1 LAENTFARDGLI
13 DLSGPVIRLASLT
26 PEDLF
31 VLLSNIRAIMQG
43 EDDALPDASLE
54 AFMAHCSSRIGE
66 AYFRTPRTL

>member
-1 LAENTFARDGLI
+1 VGLYSYEALQSRLAENTFARDGLV

-43 EDDALPDASLE
+43 EKKPCPMPVWKLS
-54 AFMAHCSSRIGE
+54 
-66 AYFRTPRTL
+66 